1 LSRGH
6 PKPPCIVEPEI
17 GIGADVEE
25 HAVLLFASAA
35 GEQHMTGVAQLVE
48 YSLAFV
54 PVVATTWPKPLGKMD
69 DLRYLRHTFVNA
81 RQRICFVVDDNEDLN
96 SSKCST

>member
-1 LSRGH
+1 
-6 PKPPCIVEPEI
+6 
-17 GIGADVEE
+17 
-25 HAVLLFASAA
+25 
-35 GEQHMTGVAQLVE
+35 MTGAAQLVE

-81 RQRICFVVDDNEDLN
+81 RQRNCFVVDDISLSPLPRESFVNRFPAPG
-96 SSKCST
+96 